1 MAEPLSV
8 ADVRAA
14 VESLEQLRAVLSEPR
29 VTLVYLDEACFP
41 DDAFADGFR
50 KIHAAGKQAG
60 LRLRRVERSTD
71 GGLSSGDLLQKIW
84 EAPEPYRP
92 DTLLIRSMDEVE
104 IVREFIENLSQREMP
119 KPEIVYD
126 YTVYGYNLEAVKM
139 LLDLGAERL
148 TAPIEL
154 NAHELRALRR
164 SREELRI
171 PGTGKAPTYELVVY
185 GHLPMMVSANC
196 IRKTSAG
203 CDHAN
208 RILKLRDRM
217 QKNMP
222 VRCYCKYCYNQ
233 IFNAEPMVLYDL
245 GSRLPLLPKDS
256 IRYDFSVEGSAEV
269 HRILAGYLP
278 EKLTRAHFT
287 HGVD

>member
-1 MAEPLSV
+1 MAEPLAV
-8 ADVRAA
+8 ADVRVS
-14 VESLEQLRAVLSEPR
+14 VETAEQLHAVLSEPG

-41 DDAFADGFR
+41 DDAFAEGFR
-50 KIHAAGKQAG
+50 KIHAAGKKAG
-60 LRLRRVERSTD
+60 FRLRRVERSTD
-71 GGLSSGDLLQKIW
+71 GGCSSAELLRKLR
-84 EAPEPYRP
+84 EEPETCRP
-92 DTLLIRSMDEVE
+92 DALLIRSMDEVE
-104 IVREFIENLSQREMP
+104 IVREFMGDLSQREMP

-126 YTVYGYNLEAVKM
+126 YTVYGYNREAVKM
-139 LLDLGAERL
+139 LLDFGAERL

-154 NAHELRALRR
+154 NAHELRALRQ
-164 SREELRI
+164 SVEELGI
-171 PGTGKAPTYELVVY
+171 PGTGRAPEYELLVY

-217 QKNMP
+217 QKDMP

-278 EKLTRAHFT
+278 EQLTRAHFT